1 MKPGLKKFLTL
12 FVVVIFVLSIFTACS
27 TKSSQQPAQSSQETK
42 TSQTSEQSKPI
53 KIAVIVKALNSD
65 YWKIVEAGAKA
76 AGKDLGVEVT
86 VLGPSAETDV
96 SGQLALIEDQI
107 TKKVSALA
115 VAPSQPPSAIPFF
128 EKAKAAGIPVVLID
142 TDANWDGKVSF
153 VGTGNYNGGKLA
165 GEFLVKELGPGGK
178 VVIIRGA
185 MGDPTHDE
193 RTNGAVDVLKE
204 KGLKILDIQ
213 PANSERGMGMS
224 VMENILQAHP
234 DVQGVSATNDEMALG
249 ALRAI
254 QAANKK
260 IIVVGFDGSPD
271 ALKSIAAGEL
281 TASVAQ
287 SPYNIGYKGVEAA
300 VKAVKGEPVEKRID
314 TGTYLITK
322 DNVQEEQQKL
332 NQILGK

>member
-1 MKPGLKKFLTL
+1 MKDKNFKKILSIIMILMLTL
-12 FVVVIFVLSIFTACS
+12 LVFTACG
-27 TKSSQQPAQSSQETK
+27 TKSSQSSSQSSQ

-53 KIAVIVKALNSD
+53 KVAVIVKALNND

-86 VLGPSAETDV
+86 VLGPTAETDV
-96 SGQLALIEDQI
+96 SGQLAMIEDQI

-115 VAPSQPPSAIPFF
+115 IAPSQPPSAIPFF

-142 TDANWDGKVSF
+142 TDANWDDKVSF

-165 GEFLVKELGPGGK
+165 GEFLAKKLGAGGK

-204 KGLKILDIQ
+204 KGLEIIDIQ
-213 PANSERGMGMS
+213 PANSERGMGMN

-234 DVQGVSATNDEMALG
+234 DVQAVFATNDEMALG
-249 ALRAI
+249 AVRAI

-287 SPYNIGYKGVEAA
+287 NPYNIGYKGVEAA
-300 VKAVKGEPVEKRID
+300 VKAAKGEPVDKRID
-314 TGTYLITK
+314 TGTYLVTK
-322 DNVQEEQQKL
+322 ENVQEEQQKL
-332 NQILGK
+332 NQIVGK